1 MFYYKLV
8 YTVASESVDTLC
20 IDSESTSSCPG
31 RQWNLES
38 GRYISSRVGL
48 GSLRARG
55 FLSLEE
61 HEMHNDALTQLE
73 LEQTRGYQRNRSL
86 PIEHSSARSYFRKLR
101 MMQDQRSTHLW
112 EYAAEI
118 VCRGANLKYTK

>member
-8 YTVASESVDTLC
+8 YTVASVDTLC
-20 IDSESTSSCPG
+20 IDSESTCPG
-31 RQWNLES
+31 GQPEWPGPGPGNLES
-38 GRYISSRVGL
+38 GRYIYSRV

-112 EYAAEI
+112 EY
-118 VCRGANLKYTK
+118 GG

>member
-1 MFYYKLV
+1 MNSLASPTRSHHDRDGLV
-8 YTVASESVDTLC
+8 E
-20 IDSESTSSCPG
+20 P
-31 RQWNLES
+31 ES
-38 GRYISSRVGL
+38 GKYISSRV

-112 EYAAEI
+112 EY
-118 VCRGANLKYTK
+118 GG

>member
-1 MFYYKLV
+1 MFHYKLV
-8 YTVASESVDTLC
+8 YTVTVASVDTLC
-20 IDSESTSSCPG
+20 IDSEST
-31 RQWNLES
+31 WNLNSLASPSHRDRDGLVEPES
-38 GRYISSRVGL
+38 GKYISSRV

-61 HEMHNDALTQLE
+61 HEMHNDALTQ

-112 EYAAEI
+112 EY
-118 VCRGANLKYTK
+118 GG

>member
-1 MFYYKLV
+1 MFHYKLV
-8 YTVASESVDTLC
+8 YTVTVASVDTLC
-20 IDSESTSSCPG
+20 IDSESTWNLNSLASPSPPSHPG
-31 RQWNLES
+31 RDRDGLVEPES
-38 GRYISSRVGL
+38 GKYISSRV

-61 HEMHNDALTQLE
+61 HEMHALTQ
-73 LEQTRGYQRNRSL
+73 QTSTRGYQKNRSL

-112 EYAAEI
+112 EY
-118 VCRGANLKYTK
+118 GG